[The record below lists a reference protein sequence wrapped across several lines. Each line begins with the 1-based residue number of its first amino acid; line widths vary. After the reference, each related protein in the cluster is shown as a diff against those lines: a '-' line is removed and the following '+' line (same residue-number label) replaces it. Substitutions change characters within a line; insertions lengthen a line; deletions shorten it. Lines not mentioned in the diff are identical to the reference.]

1 MQTNTYNEPYLTADQ
16 MSEECKKLDTVVK
29 LGCELRYEN
38 LRYVINLLI
47 EEKEERL
54 LKRKDNNA

>member
-38 LRYVINLLI
+38 LRQDSSQRV
-47 EEKEERL
+47 
-54 LKRKDNNA
+54 